1 MHLTVKK
8 SGIHSYCISWSKVE
22 AGDIIGYVQETKV
35 VQHKIMVPYG
45 VKGKLVKVE
54 AGNFKIEDTV
64 YQVETE
70 SGVRDFNL
78 IQRWPVRRGRPY
90 KVKKTLKFQC

>member
-1 MHLTVKK
+1 
-8 SGIHSYCISWSKVE
+8 
-22 AGDIIGYVQETKV
+22 
-35 VQHKIMVPYG
+35 MVPYG

-64 YQVETE
+64 YQIETE

-78 IQRWPVRRGRPY
+78 IQRCQYVVVVHI
-90 KVKKTLKFQC
+90 K